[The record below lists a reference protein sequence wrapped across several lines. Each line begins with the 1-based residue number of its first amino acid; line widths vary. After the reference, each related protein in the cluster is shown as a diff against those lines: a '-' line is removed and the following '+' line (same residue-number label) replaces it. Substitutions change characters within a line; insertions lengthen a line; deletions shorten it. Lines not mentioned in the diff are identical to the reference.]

1 MVVLPRAIWVDVDDS
16 PQCFSV
22 QSVLLHQTLYMSTPQ
37 SLLCLHCS
45 LHCVPSCHPYRTS
58 FPAASL
64 LSPTHVIRMQ
74 DGLDSFQLA
83 VTAGH
88 ANIVMHLVQRHNVRV
103 AMVLEVSTALYSVIL
118 ESVLYIHTLYVQI
131 NVCTCMCMYVC
142 MCVCMYVRTYVCVC
156 VYDCVHFLQCVCTY
170 VFSSLYPGRAYS
182 SDACCFKRAQ
192 RSAGGSH

>member
-1 MVVLPRAIWVDVDDS
+1 MFHVQYVPFQGTATTLGGWSTLHNACCYGHHDLAKDLLALGMDPSESTLVRGCAHMVVLPRAIWVDVDSS

-22 QSVLLHQTLYMSTPQ
+22 QSVLLHQTLYFSAPQ
-37 SLLCLHCS
+37 SLLRFHCS
-45 LHCVPSCHPYRTS
+45 LHCVPSCHPYRSS

-103 AMVLEVSTALYSVIL
+103 ATPFEVSTAL
-118 ESVLYIHTLYVQI
+118 
-131 NVCTCMCMYVC
+131 
-142 MCVCMYVRTYVCVC
+142 
-156 VYDCVHFLQCVCTY
+156 
-170 VFSSLYPGRAYS
+170 
-182 SDACCFKRAQ
+182 
-192 RSAGGSH
+192 